1 MKYLKLFFKVFL
13 SIFILP
19 LIYFLIAIIL
29 TWIPVNS
36 DFDTSKGENQIYLS
50 TNGVHADIII
60 PIEYFDSDFINQL
73 DADPSVKYLSFGW
86 GDQNFYLNTPTWADL
101 TFNNAVKALFIDSPT
116 LIHLTKYSGISQ
128 HWVRTHVNQTQLEK
142 LKSQILNS
150 FEFKNDKLQVLEGA
164 GYHSNDNF
172 YKATG
177 SYNLFNT
184 CNSWTNK
191 VLKNSGLRACV
202 WTPFDFGI
210 INKYE

>member
-1 MKYLKLFFKVFL
+1 MKYLKLFFKV
-13 SIFILP
+13 IFSLLLLP

-29 TWIPVNS
+29 TWIPVNN
-36 DFDTSKGENQIYLS
+36 DFDSSAGENQIYLS

-60 PIEYFDSDFINQL
+60 PIDYFDSAFINQL
-73 DADPSVKYLSFGW
+73 DTNPTVEYLSFGW
-86 GDQNFYLNTPTWADL
+86 GDENFYLNTTTWADL
-101 TFNNAVKALFIDSPT
+101 TVKNAITALFVDSPT
-116 LIHLTKYSGISQ
+116 LIHLTKYSNVSD
-128 HWVRTHVNQTQLEK
+128 HWVKTNINHQQLGK
-142 LKSQILNS
+142 LKSQIVSS
-150 FEFKNDKLQVLEGA
+150 FEYDNGKVQLLEGA